1 MREDEPWLPWEIDHG
16 QVRGDAEF
24 FYSVPVRIPGALP
37 STTEAISSRVGFLV
51 LPKRALHAAELRR
64 GRETAP
70 PRWWAAPPALG
81 VILKQPKAG
90 YKRLPTPHLSRVRWP
105 NLSLFAGPPC
115 FLFPAGV
122 HHL

>member
-70 PRWWAAPPALG
+70 PRWGPAPCAFG
-81 VILKQPKAG
+81 VILQQPQAG
-90 YKRLPTPHLSRVRWP
+90 YRRLPTHHLSRLWCRNLRFSAGARWFLLPAVVR
-105 NLSLFAGPPC
+105 
-115 FLFPAGV
+115 
-122 HHL
+122 

>member
-64 GRETAP
+64 GRRTAP
-70 PRWWAAPPALG
+70 PRLWSSPSPLWRCLQHPKAKQRAPPTPPPSRLG
-81 VILKQPKAG
+81 S
-90 YKRLPTPHLSRVRWP
+90 PTPSSLSSSP
-105 NLSLFAGPPC
+105 FFSL
-115 FLFPAGV
+115 
-122 HHL
+122 